1 MDDFVDKGTCEKLHK
16 YDEKE
21 HEQFREGIMA
31 CANSVN
37 ELAKVTNGK
46 LDKVHDRIDDV
57 HSRVNELTTDTNA
70 KFQALSNKTIVILIG
85 IVLTLL
91 SVPATL
97 IWNHTIAQAKAGV
110 DKASYS
116 SLDQKMNVISDQLI
130 KNGKLSEDNQ
140 KALFYIK
147 KKYRIKVDE

>member
-1 MDDFVDKGTCEKLHK
+1 MGDFVDKGTCEKLHK

-21 HEQFREGIMA
+21 HEQFREGIMT

-57 HSRVNELTTDTNA
+57 HERVNELTTDTNT
-70 KFQALSNKTIVILIG
+70 KFQALSNKTIIILIG

-97 IWNHTIAQAKAGV
+97 VWNHTIAQTN
-110 DKASYS
+110 YS
-116 SLDQKMNVISDQLI
+116 SLEQKMATISDQI
-130 KNGKLSEDNQ
+130 TRSGKISEQNQ
-140 KALFYIK
+140 KSLLLIK
-147 KKYRIKVDE
+147 KKYGIKLDE

>member
-21 HEQFREGIMA
+21 HEQFREDIMA
-31 CANSVN
+31 LANSVN

-46 LDKVHDRIDDV
+46 LDKVHSRIDDV
-57 HSRVNELTTDTNA
+57 HERVNQLTTDTNA
-70 KFQALSNKTIVILIG
+70 KFQALSNKTIIILIG
-85 IVLTLL
+85 IVFTLL

-97 IWNHTIAQAKAGV
+97 IWNHTIAQTKAGI

-116 SLDQKMNVISDQLI
+116 SLEQKMAVISDQI
-130 KNGKLSEDNQ
+130 TKSGKVSEENQ
-140 KALFYIK
+140 RSLNSIK
-147 KKYRIKVDE
+147 KKYGIKIDE